1 MFISTH
7 IYIRIM
13 TRDILFVC
21 VENAGRSQMAEAFF
35 RKFAEGKFNVN
46 SAGTVPSGNLNPIVV
61 QVMEEIGIDMT
72 SQSPKTI
79 SNSMIDDSFK
89 TVNMGC
95 MDKESCPSLFV
106 KDVIDWNIP
115 DPKEKTIEQVRKIRD
130 QIKSEVL
137 NLIKLID
144 DEK

>member
-1 MFISTH
+1 
-7 IYIRIM
+7 M
-13 TRDILFVC
+13 TRDVLFVC

-35 RKFAEGKFNVN
+35 RKFTEDKINVN
-46 SAGTVPSGNLNPIVV
+46 SAGTVPSGNLNPVV
-61 QVMEEIGIDMT
+61 IQVMKEIGIDMAK
-72 SQSPKTI
+72 QSPKII
-79 SNSMIDDSFK
+79 SNSMISNSFK

-95 MDKESCPSLFV
+95 MDKESCPALFV

-115 DPKEKTIEQVRKIRD
+115 DPKEKTIEQVREIRD

-137 NLIKLID
+137 NLIKSID